1 MSPRRGLSSRFA
13 LATGALLLAALARS
27 GEARA
32 QLWQLDTAVS
42 GETNDAIAVDGLA
55 LSSGPMTAAMGQFQL
70 SVPAGST
77 VVAATLYTVVRFRRD
92 LLAASLPGNLRI
104 AGVSI
109 LNDGGPPV
117 GAPAVLAGARCWA
130 GSVCLYTHRFD
141 VTAQVRAALTN
152 ASATLPM
159 FAVPFQELGDSP
171 MMVGGVGDVFS
182 FQGHTLVVRYS
193 NSRTMA
199 RKRFFGVWWGV
210 ADESAESLAFGGLPA
225 PERSTCPMI
234 PAPVMARDENVTL
247 SVSVAGLENLCGED
261 NVLNVQRLSGR
272 IVSMTGIGGADDA
285 VPAAPNPNCANLGRS
300 VDFRALYTAGSFG
313 GATGM
318 GTSMSDLLTG
328 AAVEVDGDLLFR
340 DPAPPRTSD
349 ELFSL
354 STAPTSIQLQRS
366 VMVGPPKALSVVAM
380 QYPTATAD
388 SDGDGHSDIAE
399 GICTRIDTDRDSN
412 AREDWDDTDS
422 DNDCIP
428 DVRETAENRVVRA
441 PFDES
446 DRVCASA
453 TPSTPFCQFISG
465 GCQSCAT
472 ACGANALGHVCTRL
486 GSGELGCGCRATSD
500 CPSGAVCDP
509 AQRQCVRAGVDAG
522 ADAALEASVD
532 ASLADGA
539 SDGGVIVDAMVDG
552 ASVDGASVD
561 GAMSADGATEDA
573 SATPRDSSVMIAPGI
588 TGGACDCRAGVGRTA
603 ATRGAWGVIAMAA
616 GALAAARRRRR
627 IG

>member
-1 MSPRRGLSSRFA
+1 MLA
-13 LATGALLLAALARS
+13 LVARTNAAH
-27 GEARA
+27 A
-32 QLWQLDTAVS
+32 QLWQIDSVVS

-55 LSSGPMTAAMGQFQL
+55 LTSGPMMAATGSFQL

-92 LLAASLPGNLRI
+92 LVVGALPGNLRV
-104 AGVSI
+104 AGASI
-109 LNDGGPPV
+109 LNDG
-117 GAPAVLAGARCWA
+117 APSITASAALASSRCWA
-130 GSVCLYTHRFD
+130 SSVCLYTHRFD
-141 VTAQVRAALTN
+141 VTAQVRAVFA
-152 ASATLPM
+152 ASATLPNL
-159 FAVPFQELGDSP
+159 AVPFQETGDSP
-171 MMVGGVGDVFS
+171 SMAGGVGDVFS

-210 ADESAESLAFGGLPA
+210 ADEAAESLTFGGAPV
-225 PERSTCPMI
+225 PERATCPMA
-234 PAPVMARDENVTL
+234 PAIVMARDEQVTL
-247 SVSVAGLENLCGED
+247 SASIAGLENLCGED

-272 IVSMTGIGGADDA
+272 IIAITGIGGADDA
-285 VPAAPNPNCANLGRS
+285 VPSAPNPNCANLGHP

-318 GTSMSDLLTG
+318 GTSASDLLTG

-340 DPAPPRTSD
+340 DPAPPRISD
-349 ELFSL
+349 ELFSFQ
-354 STAPTSIQLQRS
+354 TAPTSVQLLRS
-366 VMVGPPKALSVVAM
+366 TMIGPPKALSVVAM

-388 SDGDGHSDIAE
+388 SDGDRHSDIAE
-399 GICTRIDTDRDSN
+399 GICARIDTDRDSN

-428 DVRETAENRVVRA
+428 DISETAENRVVRA
-441 PFDES
+441 PFDDS

-465 GCQSCAT
+465 GCQSCALSCAT
-472 ACGANALGHVCTRL
+472 SERGHVCTRL

-500 CPSGAVCDP
+500 CPSGTVCDP

-522 ADAALEASVD
+522 ADAAPEASVD

-539 SDGGVIVDAMVDG
+539 RDGGVIVDAADFDG
-552 ASVDGASVD
+552 ATVD
-561 GAMSADGATEDA
+561 GAMTADGATEDA

-603 ATRGAWGVIAMAA
+603 ATRGGWAVIAMAA
-616 GALAAARRRRR
+616 GALIAARRRRR